1 MAKQPQPTVHWRAAA
16 LACSLLI
23 GTVPAYAAT
32 PASTSVDTLAL
43 NIPAQQLRQ
52 ALLIFSQQSG

>member
-1 MAKQPQPTVHWRAAA
+1 MAKQPQPTMHWRAAA
-16 LACSLLI
+16 LACSLLMAA
-23 GTVPAYAAT
+23 VPAYAAT
-32 PASTSVDTLAL
+32 AASTSVDKLSL